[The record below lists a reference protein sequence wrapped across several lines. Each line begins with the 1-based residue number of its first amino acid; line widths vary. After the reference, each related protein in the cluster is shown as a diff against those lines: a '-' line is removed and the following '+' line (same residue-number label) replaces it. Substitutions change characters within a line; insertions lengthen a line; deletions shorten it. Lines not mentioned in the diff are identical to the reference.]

1 MVTYISFWARVII
14 ASRIILYRKL
24 SLQVPDLPCGRSLHS
39 PPRHRRRRRR
49 SASPRLSASRPPRR
63 WVPLAWDSG
72 RLRRPWACLHSRS
85 IAAAAGGRHGEPL
98 SNKTS
103 TIWRRRRRWCFNSAM
118 QSCNIAMHDTTIKR
132 LYSGVLRFVCC
143 LTVYSKWAS
152 VDVRGYHETST
163 DQRVIVPNAYYDT
176 RETIRDA
183 ILTYNQKLACLIYRT
198 EPTINKWKTEK
209 LKTKKRVCSEV
220 SVNSPEN
227 PYSHS
232 GRRKGRLWCRS
243 SCCYVVVQL
252 GKFRQYTVVVS
263 GWLQGILYKK
273 SSKPLSKEWK
283 KKYVT
288 LLEDGR
294 LTYHPSLHVRCLGR
308 CNVW

>member
-1 MVTYISFWARVII
+1 MVTYVSFWARVII

-24 SLQVPDLPCGRSLHS
+24 SLQVADLPCGRSLHS

-72 RLRRPWACLHSRS
+72 RLRRPRAYLHSRS

-103 TIWRRRRRWCFNSAM
+103 TIRRRRRRWCFNSAM

-163 DQRVIVPNAYYDT
+163 DQRIIVPNAYYDT

-232 GRRKGRLWCRS
+232 GRRKGRLWWEGFAEKKGLDDES
-243 SCCYVVVQL
+243 GKSMKPMEEVPLKEL
-252 GKFRQYTVVVS
+252 GESELERLVS
-263 GWLQGILYKK
+263 GWRREAGSWFQRRGKHGRNN
-273 SSKPLSKEWK
+273 
-283 KKYVT
+283 
-288 LLEDGR
+288 LLFVEKMMWMD
-294 LTYHPSLHVRCLGR
+294 
-308 CNVW
+308 